1 MNAWSRNIKNLIA
14 MILQQNFGQTV
25 LREVF
30 FVRKALPDLL
40 KYIRNT

>member
-14 MILQQNFGQTV
+14 MIIQQNFGQTV

-30 FVRKALPDLL
+30 VRKALPNLL